1 MSGWGGKHS
10 RLPVGAAQGT
20 ARRDETLTELTC
32 QTVEFEERILAD
44 TKNCTLWTICRG
56 RKHVHT
62 SLVTYT
68 QKVYMATGEEA
79 EERLPR
85 TKTAAVSR
93 MTGIISRR
101 LGLSV
106 PTPPLPGGRGSFQKA
121 TPTLSS
127 NSTDSLSPGQRPE
140 ASMAEQHLQ
149 LELFSQ

>member
-1 MSGWGGKHS
+1 MGG
-10 RLPVGAAQGT
+10 VENT
-20 ARRDETLTELTC
+20 AVFLSVPRRVRQDETLTEFAC
-32 QTVEFEERILAD
+32 QTVEFEERILAH
-44 TKNCTLWTICRG
+44 TKNRTLWTICRG

-62 SLVTYT
+62 GLVTYT
-68 QKVYMATGEEA
+68 QKVYMDTGEEA

-93 MTGIISRR
+93 MTGIIRRR

-106 PTPPLPGGRGSFQKA
+106 ATPPLPGGRGCSQKA
-121 TPTLSS
+121 TPTTSS
-127 NSTDSLSPGQRPE
+127 NSTNSLSPGQRPK